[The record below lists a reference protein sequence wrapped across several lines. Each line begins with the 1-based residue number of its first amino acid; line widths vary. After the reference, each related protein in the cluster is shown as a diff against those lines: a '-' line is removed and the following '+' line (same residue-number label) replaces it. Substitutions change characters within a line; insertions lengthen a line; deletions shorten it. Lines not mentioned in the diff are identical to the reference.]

1 MNTPIHKVADI
12 LRSNPL
18 IWLVL
23 LALPT
28 TMWGQTFVSNVNAS
42 ALDTSAVITW
52 TTAVPASSQVKYG
65 ASQAYGLSSTF
76 DGTMVVQHSVTL
88 PGLTASTTY
97 HFSAVSDDSSGEQ
110 VASLDSKFT
119 TASSTGG
126 GTPPPPTSG
135 GIWIS
140 AAELAKLPMSGSAW
154 NSVKAMADSDCG
166 TPQISDQQSFN
177 DTCVLAK
184 ALVFGRTGIESYRTE
199 VHRQLGLAIGT
210 ELTGTLPRQ
219 LALGRN
225 LVSYVLSADIID
237 LPAYDPSFDQQTFRP
252 WLKITRTEVL
262 DGATLISCDETK
274 PQNWGVVC
282 GASRAAVDIYLGD
295 TVDLARTAQ
304 VFKGYLG
311 DRFTWAGYN
320 WTTTINNGGAT
331 WSPNPSN
338 QLVPVNPLGATVTWN
353 GHAYNVDGALIA
365 DISRGGAFQWPPH
378 HTNYPWTGLGGVIVE
393 AEILYRAGY
402 PVYGWSNQAI
412 LRAYQYLLWL
422 DNATGGFWY
431 FSQGVNGP
439 NNWQPWIVNRRYGT
453 NLPHSSPVNQG
464 WNMSWTD
471 WTHQ

>member
-1 MNTPIHKVADI
+1 MKTPIHKVADI
-12 LRSNPL
+12 LRCNAIL
-18 IWLVL
+18 WLVL

-28 TMWGQTFVSNVNAS
+28 TMWGQTFISNVNAS

-65 ASQAYGLSSTF
+65 ASQAHGRSSTF
-76 DGTMVVQHSVTL
+76 DGAMVMQHSATIS
-88 PGLTASTTY
+88 GLTASTTY
-97 HFSAVSDDSSGEQ
+97 HFTVVSADSSGAQ

-119 TASSTGG
+119 TASSIG
-126 GTPPPPTSG
+126 GTPPPPTGG

-140 AAELAKLPMSGSAW
+140 AAELAKLPMSGTAW
-154 NSVKAMADSDCG
+154 NNVKAMADSDCG

-184 ALVFGRTGIESYRTE
+184 ALVFGRTGIESYRSE
-199 VHRQLGLAIGT
+199 VRRQLGLAIGT

-225 LVSYVLSADIID
+225 LVSYVLSADLID
-237 LPAYDPSFDQQTFRP
+237 LPAYDPTFDQQTFRP
-252 WLKITRTEVL
+252 WLRITRTEVL

-295 TVDLARTAQ
+295 TVDLARTAK

-311 DRFTWAGYN
+311 DRSSWTGYS

-331 WSPNPSN
+331 WSPYPSN
-338 QLVPVNPLGATVTWN
+338 QLMPVNPIGATVTWN
-353 GHAYNVDGALIA
+353 GQAYNVDGALIA
-365 DISRGGAFQWPPH
+365 DISRGGAFQWPPN
-378 HTNYPWTGLGGVIVE
+378 HTNYPWTCLGGVIVE

-402 PVYGWSNQAI
+402 PVYDWSDQAI
-412 LRAYQYLLWL
+412 RRAYQYLLWL
-422 DNATGGFWY
+422 DNTTGGFWY
-431 FSQGVNGP
+431 YSEGTTGP
-439 NNWQPWIVNRRYGT
+439 NNWQPWIVNKRYGI
-453 NLPHSSPVNQG
+453 NLPHASPVNQG